1 MELKPREVLERI
13 IDISYMDHIVLGER
27 VRAMRDNAKMLLDS
41 LTPSHDAQEPKDGHL
56 KVSQIQLDT
65 PLDVVVEA
73 PHNHA
78 KQLND

>member
-1 MELKPREVLERI
+1 
-13 IDISYMDHIVLGER
+13 
-27 VRAMRDNAKMLLDS
+27 MRCEHWLWGWWKVKRFSPSCECCDQIKDS
-41 LTPSHDAQEPKDGHL
+41 LAPSHDAQEAKDGQL
-56 KVSQIQLDT
+56 EVSQIQLDT